1 MISCTSVHTTCTS
14 ERGTELIRVSENCTR
29 WSVTLLE
36 PLFAEASSRA
46 ACVQATLK
54 KITAEKRALGKTAS
68 KANGKKM
75 AAAMKKAGKGIFAP
89 KKLSDALAAVCGA
102 KTLPRTEVTKKVP
115 ASLMTERAC
124 SKRVA
129 ESSHYRMM
137 NQRRSSQRRQS
148 LFIIEYNR
156 IVAEREPAEV
166 WVYIKKHGLN
176 NGRTIKPDSTLKAIF
191 PVPSPRCSS

>member
-1 MISCTSVHTTCTS
+1 MTTCTS
-14 ERGTELIRVSENCTR
+14 EHVNGLILVSENGTR
-29 WSVTLLE
+29 WLVKLLE
-36 PLFAEASSRA
+36 PLFAEAGSRA
-46 ACVQATLK
+46 ACGQATLK

-129 ESSHYRMM
+129 ERSHDRSSM
-137 NQRRSSQRRQS
+137 NQCRSSQQRQS
-148 LFIIEYNR
+148 FFVIE
-156 IVAEREPAEV
+156 
-166 WVYIKKHGLN
+166 
-176 NGRTIKPDSTLKAIF
+176 
-191 PVPSPRCSS
+191 

>member
-1 MISCTSVHTTCTS
+1 MISCTNVHTTCTS

-29 WSVTLLE
+29 WLVTLLE

-115 ASLMTERAC
+115 ASLMTE
-124 SKRVA
+124 SLQQ
-129 ESSHYRMM
+129 ESIGKFYT
-137 NQRRSSQRRQS
+137 
-148 LFIIEYNR
+148 IIESATTEPFHNR
-156 IVAEREPAEV
+156 IES
-166 WVYIKKHGLN
+166 N
-176 NGRTIKPDSTLKAIF
+176 
-191 PVPSPRCSS
+191 SSRA

>member
-1 MISCTSVHTTCTS
+1 MN
-14 ERGTELIRVSENCTR
+14 ELILVSETGTR
-29 WSVTLLE
+29 WLVKLLA
-36 PLFAEASSRA
+36 PLFAEAGSRA
-46 ACVQATLK
+46 ACAQATLK

-89 KKLSDALAAVCGA
+89 KKLSDSLAAVCGA

-129 ESSHYRMM
+129 ESSDDRISVDRVS
-137 NQRRSSQRRQS
+137 NDRASS
-148 LFIIEYNR
+148 
-156 IVAEREPAEV
+156 
-166 WVYIKKHGLN
+166 
-176 NGRTIKPDSTLKAIF
+176 
-191 PVPSPRCSS
+191 